1 MSLLNWLTP
10 KPAPQPQPQPLP
22 AGARQPALQPADTR
36 KADRLAQRELLYP
49 IVRESMVRAGILSSH
64 YKFKVLSVDTQ
75 GRRFL
80 VMVDLSPEIV
90 EDSSQLSQVEALIA
104 QQAMARHQFEV
115 AGTYWR
121 INDALQR
128 ARQTPA
134 APGNPALGETQHG
147 DLV

>member
-1 MSLLNWLTP
+1 MSLLNWLNP
-10 KPAPQPQPQPLP
+10 KPAPQPPAPPL
-22 AGARQPALQPADTR
+22 AARKPALQPADTR
-36 KADRLAQRELLYP
+36 KADRVAQRELLYP
-49 IVRESMVRAGILSSH
+49 IVREAMVRAGILSSH
-64 YKFKVLSVDTQ
+64 YKFKVLSADTQ

-115 AGTYWR
+115 TGTYWR

-134 APGNPALGETQHG
+134 APDNPALSETQHG
-147 DLV
+147 DLA

>member
-1 MSLLNWLTP
+1 MSLLNWLNP
-10 KPAPQPQPQPLP
+10 KPTPQPP
-22 AGARQPALQPADTR
+22 AEPPAARKPAIQPADTR
-36 KADRLAQRELLYP
+36 KADRVAQRELLYP
-49 IVRESMVRAGILSSH
+49 IVREAMVRAGILSSH
-64 YKFKVLSVDTQ
+64 YKFKVLSADTR

-104 QQAMARHQFEV
+104 QQAQARHGFEV

-121 INDALQR
+121 INDELQR
-128 ARQTPA
+128 AQQVPPA
-134 APGNPALGETQHG
+134 PRSPALGETQHG